1 MSACFITGTGTGIG
15 KTWLTCALLR
25 YWRAAGRQPA
35 GFKPVLSGF
44 DAALAQ
50 ASDADLIL
58 QALGRDV
65 TPAALEDIAPWRFVA
80 PLAPDMA
87 AAHEGRTIDFDALVG
102 FTRRIRRLASADS
115 LTLIEGVGGVM
126 VPLDERHTVR
136 DWIVASGLPCVLV
149 AGSYLGSLSHTLT
162 ALEALQKVPGGEPK
176 WVPGNQ
182 RVGADE
188 TTDEAPARQEGA
200 GQNPA
205 RCAVDALRDGQAKD
219 AQPCRPGLPL
229 RGQGLLAV
237 ADGVTAIV
245 VNESPGSPVA
255 LADTLASLRCHV
267 GAVPL
272 VAIARAAPQ
281 TGVAELA
288 ALLG

>member
-1 MSACFITGTGTGIG
+1 MSAYFITGTGTDIG

-50 ASDADLIL
+50 ASDAGQIL
-58 QALGRDV
+58 QALGRAV
-65 TPAALEDIAPWRFVA
+65 TPAALEGIAPWRFVA

-87 AAHEGRTIDFDALVG
+87 AAREGRTIDFDALVG
-102 FTRRIRRLASADS
+102 FTRRICRLASADS

-126 VPLDERHTVR
+126 APLDEQHTVR

-162 ALEALQKVPGGEPK
+162 ALEALQRVPGGDPK
-176 WVPGNQ
+176 GVQSNH
-182 RVGADE
+182 RVGA
-188 TTDEAPARQEGA
+188 
-200 GQNPA
+200 
-205 RCAVDALRDGQAKD
+205 
-219 AQPCRPGLPL
+219 
-229 RGQGLLAV
+229 
-237 ADGVTAIV
+237 GVTALV

-267 GAVPL
+267 GAVAL

-288 ALLG
+288 ALMG